1 MSILVIN
8 AGSSSLKFGLFD
20 EEARQEL
27 ATGLIDWKVDPRH
40 AELVIRP
47 QRGEPI
53 RSQESIAEHGV
64 AVRYAVRR
72 LSEMAE
78 ACGANAITIVGHR
91 VVHGG
96 ARFHTPVRI
105 DSQVRSALAKLS
117 ELAPLHNPAA
127 VEAIEAAQ
135 SALPTVP
142 QVAVFDTAFF
152 ATLAPHAYLYP
163 VPYAWFTDW
172 GIRRFG
178 FHGISHAYCAG
189 RAAELL
195 GREPVGLR
203 LVICHLGNGCSAS
216 AVRDGRAVQTT
227 MGFTPMEGLMM
238 GTRCGSLDPGVLIDV
253 QRRRGLSVDQLDRAL
268 NQESGLLAISGISGD
283 YRQVEAAAVKGEER
297 AGLALEMYADR
308 VRAAIGA
315 LAVTLGGVDGLVFT
329 AGVGENAAGLRSV
342 VCQGLECLGLHLD
355 AVRNTGCSPDADIAR
370 TDSPGR
376 ILIMRTREELMIAR
390 EARRVV

>member
-1 MSILVIN
+1 
-8 AGSSSLKFGLFD
+8 
-20 EEARQEL
+20 
-27 ATGLIDWKVDPRH
+27 
-40 AELVIRP
+40 
-47 QRGEPI
+47 
-53 RSQESIAEHGV
+53 
-64 AVRYAVRR
+64 
-72 LSEMAE
+72 
-78 ACGANAITIVGHR
+78 
-91 VVHGG
+91 
-96 ARFHTPVRI
+96 
-105 DSQVRSALAKLS
+105 
-117 ELAPLHNPAA
+117 
-127 VEAIEAAQ
+127 
-135 SALPTVP
+135 
-142 QVAVFDTAFF
+142 
-152 ATLAPHAYLYP
+152 
-163 VPYAWFTDW
+163 
-172 GIRRFG
+172 
-178 FHGISHAYCAG
+178 
-189 RAAELL
+189 
-195 GREPVGLR
+195 
-203 LVICHLGNGCSAS
+203 
-216 AVRDGRAVQTT
+216 

>member
-8 AGSSSLKFGLFD
+8 G
-20 EEARQEL
+20 
-27 ATGLIDWKVDPRH
+27 
-40 AELVIRP
+40 
-47 QRGEPI
+47 
-53 RSQESIAEHGV
+53 
-64 AVRYAVRR
+64 
-72 LSEMAE
+72 
-78 ACGANAITIVGHR
+78 GANAITVVGHR

-105 DSQVRSALAKLS
+105 DNQVRSALAKLS

-142 QVAVFDTAFF
+142 HVAVFDTAFF
-152 ATLAPHAYLYP
+152 ATLTPCAYLYP

-178 FHGISHAYCAG
+178 FHGISHAYCAS

-195 GREPVGLR
+195 GREPAGLR
-203 LVICHLGNGCSAS
+203 LVILHLGNGCSAS

-253 QRRRGLSVDQLDRAL
+253 QRRLGLSVDQLDRAL

-283 YRQVEAAAVKGEER
+283 YRQVEAAAVTGEER

-329 AGVGENAAGLRSV
+329 AGVGEHAAGLRSA

-370 TDSPGR
+370 TDSLGR

-390 EARRVV
+390 EARRAAKG